1 MFFCLFVL
9 FQKSVNCTPRVKSQ
23 IQLPVFVNNVKKVLL
38 ECERKKGGE
47 GVRKENKEALY
58 SGVCS
63 IHSYVPY
70 IYPLPSTW
78 LTEPL
83 SLEGGSNLPIL
94 RECIMT
100 DLNQWS

>member
-1 MFFCLFVL
+1 M
-9 FQKSVNCTPRVKSQ
+9 K
-23 IQLPVFVNNVKKVLL
+23 
-38 ECERKKGGE
+38 ERKAGVGG
-47 GVRKENKEALY
+47 GVVRKEKKETLY
-58 SGVCS
+58 SSVCS

-83 SLEGGSNLPIL
+83 SFEGGSDLPIL
-94 RECIMT
+94 KERIMT